1 MERLNVKIEELPID
15 KVQYNRG
22 QIDGVPNNP
31 RKISKEKFD
40 ALKKSI
46 QESPEM
52 NVLTEI
58 KVFPYKG
65 SYVAISGNH
74 RLKAYKALGWKTV
87 LCKVLPEDTPVAKLR
102 EYVIKENM
110 LYAETDNALLKAW
123 DVKELAAWDVPM
135 KLGGAEPKE
144 QAEVEF
150 TQVLDEEHNYIV
162 LYFDN
167 KVDWLQAET
176 MFDIKPVRGLS
187 TNKSSINSCGKRMGI
202 GRVLRGADALNKIL
216 QGTGIGEKFNGKAE
230 DDENIS

>member
-1 MERLNVKIEELPID
+1 MELKVEIKELPTE
-15 KVQYNRG
+15 KVFYNHG

-31 RKISKEKFD
+31 RKISREKFD

-58 KVFPYKG
+58 VVFPFKTG
-65 SYVAISGNH
+65 YVAISGNH
-74 RLKAYKALGWKTV
+74 RLKAYKALGWKNV
-87 LCKVLPEDTPVAKLR
+87 LCKVLPEETPVEKLR

-123 DVKELAAWDVPM
+123 DLKELAGWDVPV
-135 KLGGAEPKE
+135 KLGAAEQKE

-176 MFDIKPVRGLS
+176 IFDIKPVRGLS
-187 TNKSSINSCGKRMGI
+187 TNKSSINSCGKRMGV
-202 GRVLRGADALNKIL
+202 GRVIRGADALNKIL
-216 QGTGIGEKFNGKAE
+216 QGTGIGEKFNGKPE